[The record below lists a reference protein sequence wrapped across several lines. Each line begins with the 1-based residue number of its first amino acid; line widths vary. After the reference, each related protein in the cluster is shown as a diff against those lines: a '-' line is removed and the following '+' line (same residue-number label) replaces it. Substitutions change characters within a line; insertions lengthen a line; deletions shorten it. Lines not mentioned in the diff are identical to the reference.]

1 MRGIGSVPRSPWP
14 HITLRAIRP
23 FDDFDEARAVLP
35 RGERPRALRNAA
47 EGFRERFKA
56 QGRIHA
62 AKAVD
67 LQLAGHL
74 TRFALGGAARGV
86 NPYVAVVR
94 RMLIVQFDDFDG
106 VRRTLLW
113 KPTVPEGAE
122 QAPFHRRLLA
132 RHGERVVRTALA
144 RELETIDGGL
154 ARWGLRREDVDYVA
168 FDHLHGQDLRRLVG
182 TTKPVFGEPEPRPPL
197 FPNAR
202 FLLRRREVLTLAA
215 LHPLQ
220 WAWYVP
226 GAAEDVDEERIELL
240 DRDVELGPGVALVA
254 TPGHTDGNQ
263 SLVLNTPDGIWVSSE
278 NGVCADNWHPHIS
291 RIPGVKAF
299 AEAFCCEVV
308 PNAKTSSDALAQYDA
323 MVLEKALA
331 DSNRDDPRWL
341 NILPSSE
348 LASLRRQWP
357 VVPTFRYGGIDYGIL
372 EPPARR

>member
-1 MRGIGSVPRSPWP
+1 MRGIGSAPRSPWP
-14 HITLRAIRP
+14 HITLRVIRP
-23 FDDFDEARAVLP
+23 FDDFDEARSVLP
-35 RGERPRALRNAA
+35 RGERPRALRDAA
-47 EGFRERFKA
+47 ERFRERFRA
-56 QGRIHA
+56 QGEIRA

-67 LQLAGHL
+67 LLLAGHL

-86 NPYVAVVR
+86 SPYVGVVR
-94 RMLIVQFDDFDG
+94 RMLIVQFDDLDG
-106 VRRTLLW
+106 ARRTLLW

-122 QAPFHRRLLA
+122 QAPFQRQLVERY
-132 RHGERVVRTALA
+132 GERVARTLLA

-154 ARWGLRREDVDYVA
+154 ARCGLRREDVDYVA
-168 FDHLHGQDLRRLVG
+168 FDHLHGQDLRRLAG

-202 FLLRRREVLTLAA
+202 FLIRRREAETLASV
-215 LHPLQ
+215 HPLQ

-226 GAAEDVDEERIELL
+226 GGMEDVDRDRLELL
-240 DRDVELGPGVALVA
+240 DADVELGAGVALVA

-278 NGVCADNWHPHIS
+278 NGVCADNWHPHLS
-291 RIPGVKAF
+291 RIPGVKAY
-299 AEAFCCEVV
+299 AEAFNCEVV
-308 PNAKTSSDALAQYDA
+308 PNAKTSADTLSQYDA

-357 VVPTFRYGGIDYGIL
+357 VVPTFAYGGIDYGLI
-372 EPPARR
+372 ERPAAA